1 VVHSVIRWVLPAVHP
16 SRLGF
21 CLLTKIAAGHIDWVA
36 PMLMD
41 IATVVAG
48 CPSLD
53 LHVSIFVT
61 CLCDPEAVPPIP
73 NSVVTME
80 RPSAHQLL
88 NYMITPPADGVVD
101 GLEWAGLRGGLGVCA
116 SGPSELTREVANA
129 VAKLSLSRGAGE
141 AGGVGLHT
149 ETFVL

>member
-1 VVHSVIRWVLPAVHP
+1 
-16 SRLGF
+16 
-21 CLLTKIAAGHIDWVA
+21 
-36 PMLMD
+36 MD
-41 IATVVAG
+41 IAAVVAG

-61 CLCDPEAVPPIP
+61 CLCDPEAVPSIP

-80 RPSAHQLL
+80 RPSARQIL
-88 NYMITPPADGVVD
+88 NDMITPPADDTAG
-101 GLEWAGLRGGLGVCA
+101 GLRWVGLGGGLGVCA

-129 VAKLSLSRGAGE
+129 VAKLSLSGSAQE
-141 AGGVGLHT
+141 VGGVGLHT

>member
-1 VVHSVIRWVLPAVHP
+1 LRGVFGHTVGIANYASFGVEV
-16 SRLGF
+16 S
-21 CLLTKIAAGHIDWVA
+21 LTGMVTGHIQWVA

-41 IATVVAG
+41 IATVVSG

-53 LHVSIFVT
+53 LHISIFVT

-73 NSVVTME
+73 NSIVTME
-80 RPSAHQLL
+80 RPTARQLL
-88 NYMITPPADGVVD
+88 NDMITPPADDAVD
-101 GLEWAGLRGGLGVCA
+101 GLRWVGAGGGLGVCA

-129 VAKLSLSRGAGE
+129 VAKLSLSESAKE
-141 AGGVGLHT
+141 FGGVGLHT